1 MESSNKKIDDMIL
14 SDLKAAIRSIIRNR
28 LPSAI
33 SILGLGIGLGS
44 IILLAALVI
53 HERSFDKFIPDRKN
67 TYRILYG
74 TSALTQYPL
83 AEVMAGQIAGVRD
96 FFRYYH
102 GGNIQ
107 IRNSANEMVRDR
119 NLAFADPSIFRIMGA
134 EFINGGPAV
143 TPSEI
148 AISEES
154 AMKYFGEV
162 FAVGRILPVKFT
174 DGMAELSV
182 SGVYRNFPSNS
193 TLDPYFVADIKLSE
207 KIFAQFQKTLGDY
220 GSDRSGPTGWS
231 RADFLSYVVLDP
243 NTDPATVE
251 NEMEVF
257 RDFLTIEN
265 AEENQYS
272 LQPVTDIYLRSEGIT
287 GGYFLRQGNPDELK
301 YLEAVSLLILLI
313 SLANYILL
321 SRAVMSDRVH
331 ETGTRKV
338 YGASFSRIRMLI
350 MTESVLLV
358 LLSLIPAGFIIDFG
372 IGFLNSTLN
381 KTMTGEVF
389 LNFSLWLIITGTV
402 ILIASIAGW
411 LIGHNYSRIPAL
423 KLLSGMKL
431 KPDGSARWNYS
442 FLVLHFAIYM
452 ILVTGV
458 LALSKQIRYLMTGYQ
473 GINPE
478 NVFVADLNSDGLKNS
493 FTMICDEMRKVPGVV
508 SVAGGSYIP
517 PFNSFLPVRLAVTE
531 GETVRFDGLIM
542 GEGMTELLG
551 IEVIEGSSFGPYKP
565 GPPEI
570 LVNESTAKEY
580 NVGAGDLILAFTVR
594 GVLRDFHAHSMHSSI
609 QPMVILPQNPAR
621 MSLIAVR
628 TDGQNDTDAIARLRE
643 LFTTIS
649 PDEVFEIRY
658 LTDVMEGF
666 YQREGNQL
674 RMIAAFSFLAVI
686 LSVMGLFG
694 ISMISIL
701 RRRKEIG
708 IRKVNGASVG
718 VVLLMLNID
727 FIKWVIAAALISVPV
742 SVWLLDKWMER
753 FAYRTDLN
761 WWIYALAV
769 LSAVVIALLTVS
781 WQSWRAATRNPIE
794 ALRYE

>member
-1 MESSNKKIDDMIL
+1 V
-14 SDLKAAIRSIIRNR
+14 
-28 LPSAI
+28 
-33 SILGLGIGLGS
+33 
-44 IILLAALVI
+44 ALII
-53 HERSFDKFIPDRKN
+53 HERSFDTFIPEHRN

-74 TSALTQYPL
+74 TSAMTQYPL
-83 AEVMAGQIAGVRD
+83 AEAMAGQIPGVKD

-102 GGNIQ
+102 AGIVQ
-107 IRNSANEMVRDR
+107 IRNSRNEMVRDR

-134 EFINGGPAV
+134 EFISGGPAV
-143 TPSEI
+143 SPSEI

-154 AMKYFGEV
+154 AMKYFGEAE
-162 FAVGRILPVKFT
+162 AVGKILPVKFT
-174 DGMAELSV
+174 DGLAELSV

-193 TLDPYFVADIKLSE
+193 TLAPSFIADIELSE
-207 KIFAQFQKTLGDY
+207 KMFAQFQKTLGDY
-220 GSDRSGPTGWS
+220 GSDRHSPLGWT
-231 RADFLSYVVLDP
+231 RADFMSYVVLHENADP
-243 NTDPATVE
+243 LSVE
-251 NEMEVF
+251 KEMEAF
-257 RDFLTIEN
+257 REFITMDN
-265 AEENQYS
+265 AEENNFS

-301 YLEAVSLLILLI
+301 YLEAVCVLILII

-331 ETGTRKV
+331 EIGTRKV
-338 YGASFSRIRMLI
+338 YGASFARIREMI
-350 MTESVLLV
+350 MTESILLV
-358 LLSLIPAGFIIDFG
+358 LLSLIPASFIIDFG

-381 KTMTGEVF
+381 KTMTGHIF
-389 LNFSLWLIITGTV
+389 LNYGLWLIIIGTV
-402 ILIASIAGW
+402 VFISSIAGW

-431 KPDGSARWNYS
+431 RMAGSARWNYS
-442 FLVLHFAIYM
+442 FLVLHFTIYM

-458 LALSKQIRYLMTGYQ
+458 LAVSKQIRYLMTGYQ

-478 NVFVADLNSDGLKNS
+478 NVFVADLNSDELKNS
-493 FTMICDEMRKVPGVV
+493 FTMICNEMRKVPGVE
-508 SVAGGSYIP
+508 SVAGGSFIP
-517 PFNSFLPVRLAVTE
+517 PFNAFLPVRLALAE

-551 IEVIEGSSFGPYKP
+551 IEVIDGSSFGPYKA
-565 GPPEI
+565 GTPEI

-580 NVGAGDLILAFTVR
+580 NVSAGDLILSFRVR
-594 GVLRDFHAHSMHSSI
+594 PILRDFHAHSMHSTI
-609 QPMVILPQNPAR
+609 QPMVILPQNPDR
-621 MSLIAVR
+621 MSIIAVR
-628 TDGQNDTDAIARLRE
+628 TGEQNDAAAIARLKE
-643 LFTTIS
+643 LFSTVS

-674 RMIAAFSFLAVI
+674 RMITAFSLLAVI

-708 IRKVNGASVG
+708 IRKVNGSSVAG
-718 VVLLMLNID
+718 ILLMLNID

-742 SVWLLDKWMER
+742 SVWLLNKWMER
-753 FAYRTDLN
+753 FAYRTHLN

-769 LSAVVIALLTVS
+769 LSAVLIALLTVS
-781 WQSWRAATRNPIE
+781 WQSSRAATKNPVE